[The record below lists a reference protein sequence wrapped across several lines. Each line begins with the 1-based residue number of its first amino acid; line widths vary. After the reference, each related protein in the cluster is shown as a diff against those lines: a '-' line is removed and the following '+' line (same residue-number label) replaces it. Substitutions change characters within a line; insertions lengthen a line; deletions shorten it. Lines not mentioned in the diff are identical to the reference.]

1 MIMKNKEQ
9 FDLNR
14 INVPTQM
21 QNVTQETIFLLSLS
35 RILASDTKTQI
46 NIALMSCCTKQ
57 G

>member
-1 MIMKNKEQ
+1 MIMKNEEQ

-46 NIALMSCCTKQ
+46 NIALMSC
-57 G
+57 